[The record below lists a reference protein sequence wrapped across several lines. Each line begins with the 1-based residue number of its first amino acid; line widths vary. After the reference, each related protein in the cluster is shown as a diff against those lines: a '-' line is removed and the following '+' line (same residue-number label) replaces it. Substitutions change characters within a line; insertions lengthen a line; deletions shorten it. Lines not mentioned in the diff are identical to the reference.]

1 MQIVPMGSIDPHIY
15 IYIYI
20 ERERERERD
29 YIKKFI
35 IFFYKSTSWHV
46 MICVSTL
53 ILVVRL
59 CKIDVVSYHLTPQKV
74 VNNFL
79 KKVVSFIIG
88 LNLFLVID

>member
-1 MQIVPMGSIDPHIY
+1 
-15 IYIYI
+15 
-20 ERERERERD
+20 
-29 YIKKFI
+29 
-35 IFFYKSTSWHV
+35 

-59 CKIDVVSYHLTPQKV
+59 CKIDVVSYHLTPKKV